1 MSTPSATALAKA
13 AFRRLAQA
21 QQEPTP
27 ENYARAYAEEAGGAA
42 AVEPAAAAAGAAC
55 AAAAPPAALAVAA
68 AVAVPTPAAAAETA
82 DPKAEGQ
89 AWAALVGRLARN
101 LERGGKQWTGARRKQ
116 SLQRVLDGSRSDP
129 QRLLQRLQSL
139 MGAWEGDLPSDPAQT
154 GAEDP
159 PTEAVVRP
167 AAPPPDAAVWTP
179 LLQTLGATVR
189 AGLPPEPLHAVQ
201 LADQLAAAADALAS
215 HGVTA
220 QRVAD
225 IEALCAQACRV
236 FGHRH
241 HLLEG
246 LGALCQELSSSL
258 GELAEDDSWVRGQCE
273 VLQVH
278 LGPADAAALTVR
290 GVRAA
295 RTVLAETRDQQQRVR
310 AQRQAAR
317 EALKQLIHS
326 MLLEVGELGEHTGR
340 FQLATAR
347 HAEAI
352 AQADTLEGLAGVVH
366 ALLDDARSVQSAV
379 SRTQERLLADRAR
392 ADELEDRVRELE
404 VELRRLSEEVSTDAL
419 TQVAN
424 RRGLTLAFEA
434 EMARTERERV
444 GAAAGAADRAA
455 DRAEDSAAPLL
466 AVGLIDIDNFKKLN
480 DTLGHAAGDVALK
493 TLAAAVRERLRP
505 ADHLARFGG
514 EEFVVLLPGTAVDE
528 AQQALT
534 RLQRSLTEALFLH
547 DGHEVFVTFS
557 GGVTAW
563 RDGETLQAA
572 LERADEALY
581 EAKRTGKN
589 RTCIG

>member
-1 MSTPSATALAKA
+1 MSAPSAPSAPNAAALAKA

-27 ENYARAYAEEAGGAA
+27 DNYARAYAQEAGLS
-42 AVEPAAAAAGAAC
+42 
-55 AAAAPPAALAVAA
+55 AAAPPAAGMVG
-68 AVAVPTPAAAAETA
+68 T
-82 DPKAEGQ
+82 KAESHADDQADGQ
-89 AWAALVGRLARN
+89 ADGQTWAALVARLARN

-116 SLQRVLDGSRSDP
+116 SLQRVLEGSRSDP

-139 MGAWEGDLPSDPAQT
+139 MGAWEGDLPSDLPSDPTQT

-159 PTEAVVRP
+159 PAEAAARVELPP
-167 AAPPPDAAVWTP
+167 ADAALWTP
-179 LLQTLGATVR
+179 LLQALGSTVR
-189 AGLPPEPLHAVQ
+189 AGLPTDAAHASHLGDAPDNT
-201 LADQLAAAADALAS
+201 LANALAVAADAIALQ
-215 HGVTA
+215 GVTP
-220 QRVAD
+220 QGVAD
-225 IEALCAQACRV
+225 IEALCAQARRV

-241 HLLEG
+241 HLVDA
-246 LGALCQELSSSL
+246 LGALCQEFSGGLS
-258 GELAEDDSWVRGQCE
+258 ELAEDDSWVRGQCDA
-273 VLQVH
+273 LQVH
-278 LGPADAAALTVR
+278 LGLPDTATLTVR

-295 RTVLAETRDQQQRVR
+295 RTVLAETRAQQQRVR
-310 AQRQAAR
+310 DQRRSAR
-317 EALKQLIHS
+317 AALKQLIHS
-326 MLLEVGELGEHTGR
+326 MLLEVGELSEHTGR
-340 FQLATAR
+340 FETATAR

-366 ALLDDARSVQSAV
+366 ALLDDARSVQTAV

-392 ADELEDRVRELE
+392 ADELQARVRELE
-404 VELRRLSEEVSTDAL
+404 AELRRLSDEVSTDAL

-424 RRGLTLAFEA
+424 RRGLAQAFEI
-434 EMARTERERV
+434 EVARAERE
-444 GAAAGAADRAA
+444 GAGAANEQAA
-455 DRAEDSAAPLL
+455 KHAPML

-505 ADHLARFGG
+505 VDHLARFGG
-514 EEFVVLLPGTAVDE
+514 EEFVVLLPGTAVEE

-547 DGHEVFVTFS
+547 DGREVFVTFS

-563 RDGETLQAA
+563 QFGETLQAA

-581 EAKRTGKN
+581 EAKRMGKN

>member
-1 MSTPSATALAKA
+1 MTTPSAAALAKA

-27 ENYARAYAEEAGGAA
+27 ENYARAYAEEAGQP
-42 AVEPAAAAAGAAC
+42 V
-55 AAAAPPAALAVAA
+55 PAAL
-68 AVAVPTPAAAAETA
+68 PTPPASASPATAAEA
-82 DPKAEGQ
+82 IDPKAEGL
-89 AWAALVGRLARN
+89 AWAALVGRLSRN

-139 MGAWEGDLPSDPAQT
+139 MGAWEGDMPSDPAQT
-154 GAEDP
+154 GVEDP
-159 PTEAVVRP
+159 PVEASARSETP
-167 AAPPPDAAVWTP
+167 PFEAAAWTP

-189 AGLPPEPLHAVQ
+189 VGLPAESGHVAQ
-201 LADQLAAAADALAS
+201 LADDLAAAADAIAAD
-215 HGVTA
+215 GVTP
-220 QRVAD
+220 QGVAAV
-225 IEALCAQACRV
+225 EALCAQARRV

-241 HLLEG
+241 HLVES
-246 LGALCQELSSSL
+246 LGALCQELGAGL
-258 GELAEDDSWVRGQCE
+258 GELAEDGSWVRGQCD
-273 VLQVH
+273 VLQGH
-278 LGPADAAALTVR
+278 LGAADAASLTVR

-295 RTVLAETRDQQQRVR
+295 RNVLAETREQQQRVR
-310 AQRQAAR
+310 EQRQSAR
-317 EALKQLIHS
+317 DALKQLIHR

-366 ALLDDARSVQSAV
+366 ALLDDARSVQTAV
-379 SRTQERLLADRAR
+379 SLTQERLLADRVR
-392 ADELEDRVRELE
+392 ADELEGRVRELE

-424 RRGLTLAFEA
+424 RRGLTQAFDA
-434 EMARTERERV
+434 EVARSARDS
-444 GAAAGAADRAA
+444 AGAADG
-455 DRAEDSAAPLL
+455 AAPLL

-514 EEFVVLLPGTAVDE
+514 EEFVVLLPGTVVDE

-547 DGHEVFVTFS
+547 DGREVFVTFS

-563 RDGETLQAA
+563 RVGETLQAA